1 LIKIKTETKGLD
13 SQMRLEFNITS
24 KDATRFFIRLL
35 FVEIILVMI
44 YFTDFVCSS
53 PNPRIHELFNLDK
66 EANIP
71 TWFSLIQLFLIGL
84 IALMTAF
91 NKKYSAPPSRRGLKL
106 FGLGFIYLSLDEGAV
121 LHEKMTYEFHNHP
134 LVPYF
139 DGVHGIWITVYM
151 GVALL
156 VLSLIY
162 RDLWAI
168 FNTYR
173 REAVIFIF
181 GLLVYL
187 AGAGG
192 AETITYFY
200 IDKSNPLIYAYEVCL
215 EEFLEMAGAS
225 ILFYSVLLTAVKKN
239 QAPA

>member
-1 LIKIKTETKGLD
+1 MK
-13 SQMRLEFNITS
+13 LELNITS
-24 KDATRFFIRLL
+24 KEATKFFLSLL
-35 FVEIILVMI
+35 TLEIILVSI
-44 YFTDFVCSS
+44 FFLDFLLQS
-53 PNPRIHELFNLDK
+53 PNWRLHELFNLDK

-71 TWFSLIQLFLIGL
+71 TWFSLIQLFLIG
-84 IALMTAF
+84 IVALVTAF
-91 NKKYSAPPSRRGLKL
+91 NKNYSAPPSRKGLKL

-151 GVALL
+151 GVALI
-156 VLSLIY
+156 VLALIF

-168 FNTYR
+168 FKQYR
-173 REAVIFIF
+173 RESIIFIL
-181 GLLVYL
+181 GLIVYL

-200 IDKSNPLIYAYEVCL
+200 IDKNNPLIYAYEVSL

-225 ILFYSVLLTAVKKN
+225 VLLYSVLLTAVKKN
-239 QAPA
+239 RGTA

>member
-1 LIKIKTETKGLD
+1 MK
-13 SQMRLEFNITS
+13 LELNITA
-24 KDATRFFIRLL
+24 KEATKFFIGLL
-35 FVEIILVMI
+35 TVEIILVTV
-44 YFTDFVCSS
+44 FFLDFLLQS
-53 PNPRIHELFNLDK
+53 PNWRLHELFNLDK

-71 TWFSLIQLFLIGL
+71 TWFSLIQLFLIGMV
-84 IALMTAF
+84 ALLTAF
-91 NKKYSAPPSRRGLKL
+91 NKNYSAPPSRKGLKL

-151 GVALL
+151 GVALI
-156 VLSLIY
+156 VLALIY

-168 FNTYR
+168 FNKYR
-173 REAVIFIF
+173 KESIIFIL
-181 GLLVYL
+181 GLIIYL

-200 IDKSNPLIYAYEVCL
+200 IDKNNPLIYAYEVCL

-225 ILFYSVLLTAVKKN
+225 VLFYSVLLTAVKKN
-239 QAPA
+239 QGAA